1 MSAEETAT
9 ANVNN
14 KKQYNYIYGQ
24 KTTIH
29 TRKKKRIRTQKS
41 SKLIGYPLTVTIQ
54 A

>member
-29 TRKKKRIRTQKS
+29 TRKKKIRTQKS

>member
-1 MSAEETAT
+1 MSAEEKAT

-29 TRKKKRIRTQKS
+29 MKKKRIRT
-41 SKLIGYPLTVTIQ
+41 
-54 A
+54 

>member
-29 TRKKKRIRTQKS
+29 TRKKK
-41 SKLIGYPLTVTIQ
+41 G
-54 A
+54 